1 MDKKVPFF
9 VRDLKTERK
18 YNDYRKLRKSKLYTF
33 YKRMKTYKVK
43 QYR

>member
-18 YNDYRKLRKSKLYTF
+18 YNDYRKLRKV
-33 YKRMKTYKVK
+33 KTNR
-43 QYR
+43 QYCQ